1 MASFPVQ
8 LLLGIYLG
16 LVTGIV
22 PALVA
27 WTLGFLFK
35 YFTNVS
41 IPGFGVVVLSLAI
54 AGVNGGLLALND
66 ETIREASN
74 GTAILVAIIV
84 VLMLS
89 LYAHAKGDA
98 MGAATPK
105 RITLERLKERSLS
118 TDVVELVGGRGQ
130 VNVTVAGDV
139 GDLEGYPPLPAGL
152 RAEIRE
158 ATIDLPADLPL
169 AELESRAADRL
180 RSDFDLAD
188 VSVRLDERGRATV
201 AAAPPTGGLSK
212 RVPQG
217 KRAVSVSALV
227 PTGLARGDEVDLE
240 TPEGSFLG
248 TVLSVTSGGK
258 SEKGDAKG
266 DTKADGPT
274 VATDGGESVVEEAPQ
289 TPASTAASGGRGRVT
304 VAVDRATATTLL
316 RTDVTR
322 LTVRSRG
329 ERKEF
334 ELATLL
340 RRAGKRIRR
349 LSVRDGSALAGVS
362 LGEAAVRDEYGVV
375 VLAVR
380 TDEGWQFAPGGR
392 VELAAGT
399 DLFAVGTAREL
410 DAFKEAIA

>member
-16 LVTGIV
+16 VVTGIV
-22 PALVA
+22 PTLVA
-27 WTLGFLFK
+27 WTMGFLFK

-41 IPGFGVVVLSLAI
+41 IPGFGVVVLALAI

-66 ETIREASN
+66 QTIRDASN
-74 GTAILVAIIV
+74 GVAILVAIVV

-98 MGAATPK
+98 MGATTPK
-105 RITLERLKERSLS
+105 RLTLKRLTERTLS

-130 VNVTVAGDV
+130 VNVTVAGEV
-139 GDLEGYPPLPAGL
+139 GDLEGYPPLPVGL
-152 RAEIRE
+152 RAEIRA
-158 ATIDLPADLPL
+158 ATVELPADLPIP
-169 AELESRAADRL
+169 ELESRAADRL
-180 RSDFDLAD
+180 RADFDLAD
-188 VSVRLDERGRATV
+188 VAVRLDERGRATV

-227 PTGLARGDEVDLE
+227 PTGLARGDEVSLT
-240 TPEGSFLG
+240 TPEGTFPA
-248 TVLSVTSGGK
+248 TVLSVAS
-258 SEKGDAKG
+258 SEMTATDESKPGD
-266 DTKADGPT
+266 DPT
-274 VATDGGESVVEEAPQ
+274 VATDGGEAVAEPT
-289 TPASTAASGGRGRVT
+289 TPASAAAAGGRGRVT
-304 VAVDRATATTLL
+304 VAVDRTTATTLL
-316 RTDVTR
+316 GTDVTR
-322 LTVRSRG
+322 LAVRSRG

-334 ELATLL
+334 ELAALL

-349 LSVRDGSALAGVS
+349 LTVREGSTLAGAS

-380 TDEGWQFAPGGR
+380 TGDGWQFAPDGR
-392 VELAAGT
+392 AELAAGS
-399 DLFAVGTAREL
+399 DLFVVGTGREL
-410 DAFKEAIA
+410 DAFGEAVS